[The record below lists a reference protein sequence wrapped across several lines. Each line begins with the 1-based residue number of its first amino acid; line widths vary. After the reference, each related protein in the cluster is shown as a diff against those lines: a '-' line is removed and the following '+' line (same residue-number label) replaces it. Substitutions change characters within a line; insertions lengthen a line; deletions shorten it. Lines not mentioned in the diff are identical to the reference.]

1 MGTYRK
7 VNWPE
12 ILEQYRTGNQ
22 KVEDFCREKGIHPN
36 SFYRNRKKYQETE
49 LVRIPI
55 KSKDQ
60 SLSHPLELHVHD
72 FVLKIPKNIDPET
85 LETTLRILKGI
96 L

>member
-1 MGTYRK
+1 MGKYRK

-22 KVEDFCREKGIHPN
+22 NVEEFCKEKGIHPN
-36 SFYRNRKKYQETE
+36 SFYRNRKKYQESE

-55 KSKDQ
+55 KPKAL

-72 FVLKIPKNIDPET
+72 FVLKIPKSFDPET
-85 LETTLRILKGI
+85 LEATLRILKG
-96 L
+96 LV